1 MKIKFLTVLAVLS
14 AMLCCTL
21 FPACGSTCKAEYSD
35 MTVYEYVEPTCTKK
49 GRETYY
55 YCNLCKKYWTTPAH
69 KKETSPEANVLDKL
83 GHNYQAGKC
92 ARTGCGKIDPALLPD
107 TLNIPDIEVS
117 DIGMLTW
124 GGIKIASKYRVE
136 ITDEN
141 GQKHAYDIT
150 DSQPCELN
158 LANLED
164 GLQLAY
170 GKNYASITAYK
181 PYSENIDGETV
192 ADDIPVSESKSDFIA
207 IKQNSGYSSTT
218 LNYADDFISI
228 NGAYSDVRTDNGEEY
243 ILIEQQMSAD
253 AQNVKFN
260 LSSKVKA
267 ASGCLVSYYKDKN
280 CTKEISSMDW
290 KFWSTPAGATDY
302 YVKVEGVVSKVY
314 TVRVLAVKP
323 VEVNLLKAERTGMCQ
338 YYFTKL
344 IDGLTVLEND
354 YIDVNMFYAKVES
367 SSDVV
372 IDADFKMYGGSTDCI
387 MPVCQGKSYNFYVID
402 DSLLGSVES
411 SVKKYGAMF
420 DSKFVWGENGMP
432 SYWTLSLR
440 SDYTGKGAY
449 VPYYFGEDCVVPTVH
464 TLGYSNNLQRV
475 VFESGHTALASQLF
489 SGCGSMTE
497 VYIPNSAKDNLGD
510 FLFLAALKDTLTVY
524 CEYNIPNGRW
534 NQISGSMKYFNT
546 VQNATIP
553 SFDQINY

>member
-141 GQKHAYDIT
+141 GQKHAYDIS

-218 LNYADDFISI
+218 LNYADELISI

-280 CTKEISSMDW
+280 CTKEITSMDW

-302 YVKVEGVVSKVY
+302 YLKVDGVVSEVY

-323 VEVNLLKAERTGMCQ
+323 VEVNLLKAERTGRCQ
-338 YYFTKL
+338 Y
-344 IDGLTVLEND
+344 
-354 YIDVNMFYAKVES
+354 
-367 SSDVV
+367 
-372 IDADFKMYGGSTDCI
+372 
-387 MPVCQGKSYNFYVID
+387 
-402 DSLLGSVES
+402 
-411 SVKKYGAMF
+411 
-420 DSKFVWGENGMP
+420 
-432 SYWTLSLR
+432 
-440 SDYTGKGAY
+440 
-449 VPYYFGEDCVVPTVH
+449 
-464 TLGYSNNLQRV
+464 
-475 VFESGHTALASQLF
+475 
-489 SGCGSMTE
+489 
-497 VYIPNSAKDNLGD
+497 
-510 FLFLAALKDTLTVY
+510 
-524 CEYNIPNGRW
+524 
-534 NQISGSMKYFNT
+534 
-546 VQNATIP
+546 
-553 SFDQINY
+553 